1 MFYTLN
7 ENVYLVEGNS
17 RSCIYDF
24 NTSKLYSINR
34 ALAEKLNLVNTGKL
48 EIGDVSGETKKIFDN
63 LIDLKILAL
72 SENHISHYIDEI
84 RGQDRQCDFAWIEI
98 TNRCNLRCIHC
109 YNESNPLADTVMSL
123 QNYRRVIDCILKLKV
138 KRIQIIGGE
147 PFFDKHILKQM
158 LDYTIGKFAFIEIF
172 TNGTL
177 ISSEWFEYLKK
188 NDIRI
193 ALSVYSYDQNE
204 HDKVTKCKG
213 SWEKTNAT
221 IEGLRNYGI
230 QYRVCN
236 VLMKDVVIGGK
247 TTDLYQL
254 SNEKDVVRMSGRAN
268 FSLLSDELIRKK
280 LITKQTFQTPINK
293 NFCRRLLSGHNCYKE
308 KIYVSANMEVFPCVM
323 ERRLRHC
330 TINQDNGITLDE
342 SIRNLNKDKI
352 EGCKCCEYRYVC
364 FDCRPNSLSGN
375 LYEKPWYCTYNPIL
389 GKWEDENKFIRLIKE
404 KWG

>member
-1 MFYTLN
+1 MYYTLN
-7 ENVYLVEGNS
+7 ENVYLVKGKS

-24 NTSKLYSINR
+24 NASKLYSINK
-34 ALAEKLNLVNTGKL
+34 ALEEKLDLVNAGKL
-48 EIGDVSGETKKIFDN
+48 RLGDVGGEIKKIFDN
-63 LIDLKILAL
+63 LVELKILKL
-72 SENHISHYIDEI
+72 SENHISRYIDKI
-84 RGQDRQCDFAWIEI
+84 REQDRECDFAWIEI

-109 YNESNPLADTVMSL
+109 YNESNPLDDTVMSI
-123 QNYRRVIDCILKLKV
+123 QNYRRVIDCLLKLKV

-147 PFFDKHILKQM
+147 PFFDKYILKQM

-177 ISSEWFEYLKK
+177 ISSKWFEYFKK
-188 NDIRI
+188 NNIHI
-193 ALSVYSYDQNE
+193 ALSVYSYNQNE

-221 IEGLRNYGI
+221 IERLSSYEI
-230 QYRVCN
+230 PYRVCN
-236 VLMKDVVIGGK
+236 VLMKDVVVGDR

-254 SNEKDVVRMSGRAN
+254 SNEKDIVRMSGRAN

-280 LITKQTFQTPINK
+280 LITKQTFKIPINI
-293 NFCRRLLSGHNCYKE
+293 NFCRRLLSGHNCYNG
-308 KIYVSANMEVFPCVM
+308 KIYVSSNMEVFPCVM
-323 ERRLRHC
+323 ERRLKHC

-342 SIRNLNKDKI
+342 SIQNLNKDKI
-352 EGCKCCEYRYVC
+352 EGCKYCEYRYAC

-375 LYEKPWYCTYNPIL
+375 LYEKPWYCTYDPLL
-389 GKWEDENKFIRLIKE
+389 GEWEDENKFIKLIKE